1 MHIAMVCVDLPGAP
15 GLPGFLGTL
24 FAPDLSPDDKID
36 LLASAYNVRSQDDRE
51 SLAERTE
58 AMGAFSEVLERR
70 SEERGVAKGMAKGMA
85 KGRLEGLC
93 LSARR
98 LMDSLGYTLDQA
110 LDFLGVTG
118 EERKGCEEL
127 VRQAE
132 KG

>member
-24 FAPDLSPDDKID
+24 FAPDLSSDDKID

-70 SEERGVAKGMAKGMA
+70 SEAKGK
-85 KGRLEGLC
+85 LEGLC
-93 LSARR
+93 LSVRR

-127 VRQAE
+127 VRQVE

>member
-36 LLASAYNVRSQDDRE
+36 LLASAYNVRNQDNRE

-58 AMGAFSEVLERR
+58 AMGAFGEVLERR
-70 SEERGVAKGMAKGMA
+70 SEAKGK
-85 KGRLEGLC
+85 LEGLC

-98 LMDSLGYTLDQA
+98 LMDNLGYTLDQA